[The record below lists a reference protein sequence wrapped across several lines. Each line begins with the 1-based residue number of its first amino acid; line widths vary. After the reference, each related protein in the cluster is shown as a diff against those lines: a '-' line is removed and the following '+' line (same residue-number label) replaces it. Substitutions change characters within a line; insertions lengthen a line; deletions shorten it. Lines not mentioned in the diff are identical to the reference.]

1 MGKTYKIGDFITVEE
16 LDDKN
21 VSLKE
26 SDKDI
31 IIDSS
36 KYKGKELRYYQSN
49 LQGKTIHH
57 PVLGDIHLGR
67 KGKRETAY
75 RSNPKYLAVLCFIDK
90 IIETGYSNG
99 QQEKL
104 DHPRTKG
111 SIFTFYSIYNEVIFD
126 GTLLGITVVIA
137 EDFEGKKYYMF
148 RSYTQNE
155 SLMWK
160 SAGVPQNE
168 ELYKLHPASIIIIKH
183 DHKNV
188 NPLITKCKNI
198 NSINEQHMQEKR
210 KEMKNI
216 FKKLNE
222 QLKPLLEEIITGFG
236 GDQLDYNNPDKIYRS
251 IQYNEKE
258 NSVEVDIWL
267 YEQKQK
273 YDFRLYSPKLKY
285 LWEKRIKTVFKE
297 YNPKVYTF
305 EASGNE
311 NQLKIEFTIPEINE
325 EIDVKIYSL
334 LEEALSDDKEII
346 EKSQEENTYPEGK
359 RIQYEDDLVV
369 VYDPSGEEIYKG
381 MEDYEPM
388 KDENWKWDMFHGY
401 YTLNGYVKVCLGE

>member
-1 MGKTYKIGDFITVEE
+1 
-16 LDDKN
+16 
-21 VSLKE
+21 
-26 SDKDI
+26 
-31 IIDSS
+31 
-36 KYKGKELRYYQSN
+36 
-49 LQGKTIHH
+49 
-57 PVLGDIHLGR
+57 
-67 KGKRETAY
+67 
-75 RSNPKYLAVLCFIDK
+75 
-90 IIETGYSNG
+90 
-99 QQEKL
+99 
-104 DHPRTKG
+104 
-111 SIFTFYSIYNEVIFD
+111 
-126 GTLLGITVVIA
+126 
-137 EDFEGKKYYMF
+137 
-148 RSYTQNE
+148 
-155 SLMWK
+155 
-160 SAGVPQNE
+160 
-168 ELYKLHPASIIIIKH
+168 
-183 DHKNV
+183 
-188 NPLITKCKNI
+188 
-198 NSINEQHMQEKR
+198 
-210 KEMKNI
+210 MKNI

-258 NSVEVDIWL
+258 NGIEVDIWL

-273 YDFRLYSPKLKY
+273 YDFRLYSHKLKY

-305 EASGNE
+305 EATGNE

-401 YTLNGYVKVCLGE
+401 YTFNGYVKVCLGE